1 MRRDLLLSIA
11 LAAVALSS
19 VVPVTAAFPSVARA
33 QTETCVMLPSPSTTA
48 PESAREQVQAIVT
61 EELREHGNV
70 VLGPRDAQLRMMGQS
85 VRDCAAI
92 DCAAAV
98 NRFLG
103 TGFAVLTEIAW
114 VGGRIT
120 MVNVAL
126 IGLEDGE
133 SVGGQAE
140 VVAGDVA
147 AATRAAFTA
156 AWDRWA
162 AAQQGY
168 IVVTT
173 TPPGAFVELDGASL
187 GRSPIRR
194 LTRSG
199 VHTLRATLEGYRS
212 VTREITI
219 DRHEE
224 REIAITLTPGEGED
238 PTHGGGGSAAG
249 DVIGGEQQTTL
260 PPVETRDEPHWSNF
274 LIGGGLIAA
283 GLGALIS
290 PVWTLAVEGDAWGD
304 EGTEYVSFGA
314 QSGVLMGVGI
324 AAIVGG
330 AVVMIVQPVTTTVT
344 VSPTSA
350 GIQVSGRF

>member
-1 MRRDLLLSIA
+1 MTRSLLGPTLACLS
-11 LAAVALSS
+11 LALSTL
-19 VVPVTAAFPSVARA
+19 PARA
-33 QTETCVMLPSPSTTA
+33 QAQSETCVMLPSPSTTA
-48 PESAREQVQAIVT
+48 PESAREQVQSIVT

-70 VLGPRDAQLRMMGQS
+70 VLAPRDAQLRMIGQP

-92 DCAAAV
+92 DCAAEV

-120 MVNVAL
+120 MVNIAL

-147 AATRAAFTA
+147 AATRAAFQA

-168 IVVTT
+168 VVVTT
-173 TPPGAFVELDGASL
+173 TPPGAFIELDGASL
-187 GRSPIRR
+187 GRAPIRR

-238 PTHGGGGSAAG
+238 PTSGDGSSDAG
-249 DVIGGEQQTTL
+249 DVVSGPGGDTEPQT
-260 PPVETRDEPHWSNF
+260 RQEPHWANY
-274 LIGGGLIAA
+274 LIGGALIAGGA
-283 GLGALIS
+283 GALVS
-290 PVWTLAVEGDAWGD
+290 PIWTLAEDGNPWNDSD
-304 EGTEYVSFGA
+304 TEYVSFGA

-324 AAIVGG
+324 AAIIGG
-330 AVVMIVQPVTTTVT
+330 TVFMIAQPITTTVSVT
-344 VSPTSA
+344 PTSA
-350 GIQVSGRF
+350 GVSVSGSF

>member
-1 MRRDLLLSIA
+1 MTRALPMLAA
-11 LAAVALSS
+11 LAAITALMAPTS
-19 VVPVTAAFPSVARA
+19 AHA
-33 QTETCVMLPSPSTTA
+33 QSETCVVLPSPSTTA
-48 PESAREQVQAIVT
+48 PESAREAVQGVVT
-61 EELREHGNV
+61 DELRRHGNV
-70 VLGPRDAQLRMMGQS
+70 VLGPRDAQLRMIGQS

-92 DCAAAV
+92 DCAAEV

-114 VGGRIT
+114 VGGRVT
-120 MVNVAL
+120 MVNIAL

-140 VVAGDVA
+140 VIAGDVP

-168 IVVTT
+168 VIVTT
-173 TPPGAFVELDGASL
+173 TPPGAYIEIDGASL
-187 GRSPIRR
+187 GRAPIRR

-199 VHTLRATLEGYRS
+199 VRVLRARLEGYRT

-224 REIAITLTPGEGED
+224 REVAITLTPGEGDD
-238 PTHGGGGSAAG
+238 PTHGEGGPGAGELVGGGEEVPQTREEAHWANYLLGGALVAG
-249 DVIGGEQQTTL
+249 
-260 PPVETRDEPHWSNF
+260 
-274 LIGGGLIAA
+274 
-283 GLGALIS
+283 GLGALVS
-290 PVWTLAVEGDAWGD
+290 PIWTLATEGQRWGD
-304 EGTEYVSFGA
+304 DRVTFGA

-324 AAIVGG
+324 AAIIGG
-330 AVVMIVQPVTTTVT
+330 TVLVIAAPIRTTVT
-344 VSPTSA
+344 ITPTSA
-350 GIQVSGRF
+350 GIGLSGNF